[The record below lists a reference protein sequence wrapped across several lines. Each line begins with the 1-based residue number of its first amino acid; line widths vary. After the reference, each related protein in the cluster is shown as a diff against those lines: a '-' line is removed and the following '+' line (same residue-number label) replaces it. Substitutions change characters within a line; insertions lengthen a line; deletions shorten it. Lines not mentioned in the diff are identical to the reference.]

1 MIELVIEA
9 MVDAVV
15 VVDAD
20 GRISLANLGAEHLTG
35 YSRDELR
42 GMPITR
48 LLLDESSGL
57 RSVVRRRI
65 EDGAVLR
72 REEAWLIARDQQ
84 RIPVSVTGSPVIDEH
99 GALHGIVVVARDV
112 RELRQLLVDKEA
124 EIARRR
130 DAEDQLR
137 AANASIERQ
146 LGETRTMLSLA
157 ERRATLGTLA
167 GGVGHELR
175 NIAQV
180 QVAAVDEIAG
190 ALEAGERVDDLVR
203 QLLPELQRV
212 GDHITLHGNKLM
224 QLARPGPDHVA
235 PMDLNA
241 IARDVGVMLKLA
253 GKLGRAELV
262 LALAPEPLCVTVNRA
277 RIEQILVNLVSNA
290 VDAIGDASGSVTI
303 ETSAR
308 GDSRVACRVRD
319 TGSGI
324 AREHLE
330 RIFEPFF
337 TTKPPDRGTGLGL
350 SVVRDIVLSYG
361 GSLDVDSKLGVG
373 TTFTFELPG

>member
-1 MIELVIEA
+1 VIELVIEA

-20 GRISLANLGAEHLTG
+20 GRISLANSGAEGLTG

-42 GMPITR
+42 GMPIGM

-65 EDGAVLR
+65 EDGSVLR
-72 REEAWLIARDQQ
+72 REDAWLIARGEQ

-112 RELRQLLVDKEA
+112 REQRQLLSDKEA

-137 AANASIERQ
+137 AAHASVERQ
-146 LGETRTMLSLA
+146 LDQTRTMLLLA

-180 QVAAVDEIAG
+180 QVAAIDELATALDKNEPVDG
-190 ALEAGERVDDLVR
+190 LVR

-212 GDHITLHGNKLM
+212 GEHITLHGDKLL

-235 PMDLNA
+235 PIDLNA
-241 IARDVGVMLKLA
+241 IARDVGMMLKLA
-253 GKLGRAELV
+253 GKLRHVELV
-262 LALAPEPLCVTVNRA
+262 LALAPEPLRVTVNRA

-290 VDAIGDASGSVTI
+290 VDAISDRAGTVTI
-303 ETSAR
+303 TTSACGER
-308 GDSRVACRVRD
+308 RVRCRVRD

-324 AREHLE
+324 ARDHLN

-350 SVVRDIVLSYG
+350 TVVREIVLSYD
-361 GSLDVDSKLGVG
+361 GSIDVASEPGVG